1 MKNIL
6 KIIMAL
12 SLATMLTSCGISFG
26 VESRRS
32 PNWSSDSSSNST
44 RKEVNLSEDISNINK
59 ISMRIDVSDLKVIYH
74 DGGNVEIIGKLS
86 SYSKGVD
93 VNKNGS
99 TFEIV
104 EETNK
109 SMKLGSN
116 NYSELLIKIPRSFN
130 GDLKLDFGVGTFNVS
145 DLVLNDVEVEA
156 GVGEVSLDGISFNS
170 LDLKSGVG
178 SVSLVTKEKTGDIY
192 ISGGVGEVN
201 VELGDIN
208 GNLKFEGGVGNAD
221 FKVPVDAP
229 ISINSKSGLGD
240 ANIKAKTSNEGKY
253 TFDLEVGLGSVTVRN

>member
-26 VESRRS
+26 VDSRRS
-32 PNWSSDSSSNST
+32 SNWSSGSSSNSA
-44 RKEVNLSEDISNINK
+44 REEVNLSEDISDVNK
-59 ISMRIDVSDLKVIYH
+59 ITMRIDVSDLNVMYH
-74 DGGNVEIIGKLS
+74 DGSNVEITGKLS

-93 VNKNGS
+93 INKSGS

-104 EETNK
+104 EETKK
-109 SMKLGSN
+109 STNLGSN

-130 GDLKLDFGVGTFNVS
+130 GDLKLDFGVGSFNVK
-145 DLVLNDVEVEA
+145 DLVLNNVEVDS
-156 GVGEVSLDGISFNS
+156 GVGEVSLEEISFNS
-170 LDLKSGVG
+170 LDIESGVG
-178 SVSLVTKEKTGDIY
+178 SVSLVTKKKTGDIY

-208 GNLKFEGGVGNAD
+208 GNLKFDGGVGSAD
-221 FKVPVDAP
+221 IKVPVDAP
-229 ISINSKSGLGD
+229 IRINTKSGLGE
-240 ANIKAKTSNEGKY
+240 ANISAKTSNEGKY
-253 TFDLEVGLGSVTVRN
+253 SFDLGVGLGEVTVRN

>member
-1 MKNIL
+1 MKNVL

-12 SLATMLTSCGISFG
+12 SLTTMLTSCGISFG
-26 VESRRS
+26 VDSRRS
-32 PNWSSDSSSNST
+32 SNWSSDSSSSLT
-44 RKEVNLSEDISNINK
+44 SEEVNLSEDISDINK
-59 ISMRIDVSDLKVIYH
+59 ITMKIDVSDLNVIYH
-74 DGGNVEIIGKLS
+74 DGSNVEITGELS

-93 VNKNGS
+93 INKSGS

-104 EETNK
+104 EETTQ
-109 SMKLGSN
+109 SMNLGPN

-130 GDLKLDFGVGTFNVS
+130 GDLKLDFGVGSFNVS
-145 DLVLNDVEVEA
+145 DLVLNNVEVKA
-156 GVGEVSLDGISFNS
+156 GVGDVSLDGISFNS
-170 LDLKSGVG
+170 LDLESGVG

-208 GNLKFEGGVGNAD
+208 GNLKFDGGVGSAD
-221 FKVPVDAP
+221 IKVPVDAP
-229 ISINSKSGLGD
+229 ININSKSGLGD
-240 ANIKAKTSNEGKY
+240 SNIKAKTSNEGKY